1 MARTKSLPKAR
12 KKLGG
17 VKTED
22 GHRRDKVDAVAY
34 LTDKLQS
41 SAAVFLTEYRGL
53 TVKELADLRVAL
65 SKQDAEYK
73 VAKNTLARIA
83 VKQAGFEDL
92 TAMLEGPVAIAFAGG
107 DAVLTAK
114 ELSEFAK
121 KSPALIV
128 KGALMEGVIYDE
140 AGAKRLAS
148 LESREVMLAKAAG
161 MFITPI
167 QQTANVFAAGLNQFG
182 AVLAAYKDKLAA
194 SGDAA

>member
-1 MARTKSLPKAR
+1 MARTRSFPKSQ

-17 VKTED
+17 AKTED
-22 GHRRDKVDAVAY
+22 GHRVDKVQAVAY
-34 LTDKLQS
+34 LTDKLTS
-41 SAAVFLTEYRGL
+41 STAVFLTEYRGL
-53 TVKELADLRVAL
+53 TVHELKELRTAL
-65 SKQDAEYK
+65 AKQGTEYK

-83 VKQAGFEDL
+83 AKQAGLEDL
-92 TAMLEGPVAIAFAGG
+92 TAMLEGPVALAFAGG
-107 DAVLTAK
+107 DAVVTAK

-121 KSPALIV
+121 KAPALVV

-167 QQTANVFAAGLNQFG
+167 QQTANVFAATLNNFG
-182 AVLAAYKDKLAA
+182 AVLASYKDKLAA